1 MCLPKWSLLI
11 FNILLCVAF
20 AYVSVSS
27 FSNGATIWWLWG
39 LISILYG
46 YTAITRFVKGYKE
59 GWSSTEIVEDERTW
73 NIRLISCFIA
83 FIYILL
89 FLSVGIVTFY
99 IGYLSFDPI
108 IYMFLAVSTSVAVFV
123 ISQFVQF
130 ISK

>member
-1 MCLPKWSLLI
+1 MRLPKWGLLI

-20 AYVSVSS
+20 AYVSISS

-46 YTAITRFVKGYKE
+46 YTTITHFAKGYKE

-73 NIRLISCFIA
+73 NVRLVSCFIA
-83 FIYILL
+83 FVYIML

-99 IGYLSFDPI
+99 MGYLSIDPVV
-108 IYMFLAVSTSVAVFV
+108 YMVLAVITSIAVFV
-123 ISQFVQF
+123 ISQIVQF
-130 ISK
+130 IPK